1 MGHSSI
7 LYSFTSEKDAI
18 EALKKYASYDNLIA
32 TFLQSVDPL
41 TLEKDIADEADYVD
55 FIDTWNNPRDIVDL
69 EIQYMPYTLT
79 SKNDGIV
86 HLHADS
92 EKMNSLAH
100 EAAGTFHHAARIVT
114 DYGYM
119 PHYGAHSEL
128 DRHVMRDYRRLTQPY
143 ATTRIIIM
151 NPSNLSWTVLESSL
165 DYLDPHYRDLYIMT
179 TVTGD
184 YHI

>member
-69 EIQYMPYTLT
+69 
-79 SKNDGIV
+79 
-86 HLHADS
+86 
-92 EKMNSLAH
+92 
-100 EAAGTFHHAARIVT
+100 
-114 DYGYM
+114 
-119 PHYGAHSEL
+119 
-128 DRHVMRDYRRLTQPY
+128 
-143 ATTRIIIM
+143 
-151 NPSNLSWTVLESSL
+151 
-165 DYLDPHYRDLYIMT
+165 
-179 TVTGD
+179 
-184 YHI
+184 